1 MLVETDFEEV
11 CDSTVVS
18 EHDRTLLATGPSTDE
33 ESESVDEF
41 PLFTSIYCNNYVHQ
55 FKTKGIFEEFIERTQ
70 DKPTNQMAIS

>member
-1 MLVETDFEEV
+1 MENDPTPQ
-11 CDSTVVS
+11 SGKT
-18 EHDRTLLATGPSTDE
+18 STDE